1 MSTFLCYDKTMKEL
15 IEKVENLKKELDNSK
30 EVKHIKELNSKIND
44 NKELISLIE
53 KYNETQNESIKEQI
67 INNEFF
73 RGYKLS
79 ENEINY
85 IILEINSKLKQISK
99 KGSCSK

>member
-15 IEKVENLKKELDNSK
+15 IEKVENLKKELDNSQ

-53 KYNETQNESIKEQI
+53 KYNETQNERIKEQI

-73 RGYKLS
+73 REYKLS

>member
-1 MSTFLCYDKTMKEL
+1 MNEL
-15 IEKVENLKKELDNSK
+15 IEKVDDLKKELDNTK
-30 EVKHIKELNSKIND
+30 EIKHIKELNNRIKD

-53 KYNETQNESIKEQI
+53 KYNLTQDENIKKQI

-73 RGYKLS
+73 KEYKIS

-85 IILEINSKLKQISK
+85 LILEINSKLKKINK
-99 KGSCSK
+99 KGSCLK

>member
-1 MSTFLCYDKTMKEL
+1 MKEL
-15 IEKVENLKKELDNSK
+15 IEKVENLKKELDNSQ

-53 KYNETQNESIKEQI
+53 KYNEKQDESIKEQI

-73 RGYKLS
+73 REYKLS